1 MNKDDFLDMKP
12 AKHGVVSAVEKRS
25 RRAPERRTHERV
37 LADERARILS
47 IMQLPEAADLG
58 DIALYSHR
66 DIDISFASAA
76 CACARGRRPRA
87 VCFGVEIW
95 VVGEAAGEFEA
106 MRHTARVYGEAPLV
120 TE

>member
-1 MNKDDFLDMKP
+1 MERLTMNKDDFLDMKP

-58 DIALYSHR
+58 DIALYLAIETS
-66 DIDISFASAA
+66 ISVSQARHVLVLAGGVRAPFVSAVEDL
-76 CACARGRRPRA
+76 GRR
-87 VCFGVEIW
+87 VK
-95 VVGEAAGEFEA
+95 AAGE
-106 MRHTARVYGEAPLV
+106 V
-120 TE
+120 